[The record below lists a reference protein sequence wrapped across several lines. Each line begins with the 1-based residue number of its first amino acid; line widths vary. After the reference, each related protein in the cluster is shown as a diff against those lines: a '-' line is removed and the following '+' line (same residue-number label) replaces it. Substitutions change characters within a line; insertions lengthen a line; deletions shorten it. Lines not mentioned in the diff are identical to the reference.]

1 MMNHDQNDEAGG
13 ADPDALARIVALA
26 LEEDLGSEGDITSKA
41 IFSTAASDQSPAGS
55 DHSAARVITHE
66 SCTVSGMAAAAEV
79 CRQTDPALVWL
90 PLVEDGQPVPAGAE
104 VARLEGGII
113 PILAAER
120 TVLNFLSRL
129 SGIATLTATFVDAVQ
144 GTGARIAATRKTSPG
159 LRLPEKTAVVHGGGE
174 LHRIGLYDAI
184 LIKDNHIAA
193 AGSITEATAAV
204 REAYGR
210 DVWIEVEADTISQFE
225 EALAQGVDRVLLDN
239 MTSESVREC
248 VELAAGEGSKQPRP
262 MEIEASGGIDLSNV
276 RAYAATGADMI
287 SVGALTRSAP
297 GIDFSLEVE

>member
-1 MMNHDQNDEAGG
+1 MMNQDQIDESG
-13 ADPDALARIVALA
+13 ADPDALKRIVALA

-41 IFSTAASDQSPAGS
+41 IFGGAESNQ
-55 DHSAARVITHE
+55 SAARVISRE
-66 SCTVSGMAAAAEV
+66 SCTVSGIAAAAEV

-90 PLVEDGQPVPAGAE
+90 PLVEEGQPVPAGAE

-159 LRLPEKTAVVHGGGE
+159 LRFPEKTAVVNGGGE

-193 AGSITEATAAV
+193 AGSITEAIAAV
-204 REAYGR
+204 RKAYGQ
-210 DVWIEVEADTISQFE
+210 DVWIEVEADNRSQFE
-225 EALAQGVDRVLLDN
+225 EALAQGADRVLLDN
-239 MTSESVREC
+239 MTPEMVREC
-248 VELAAGEGSKQPRP
+248 VELAAGKGSRQPRSV
-262 MEIEASGGIDLSNV
+262 EIEASGGIDLGNV
-276 RAYAATGADMI
+276 RAYAETGADII

-297 GIDFSLEVE
+297 GIDFSLEVG